1 MAGWTVFHA
10 VARNA
15 CKMRGWVMLMKV
27 DAEAGQA
34 TGALPSRSW
43 IGPGCLDHWREST
56 RATGRKPKLD
66 VVLLTHPRDE
76 SDVAR
81 LIPWAKPGMGDQDA
95 YELTRILKPMFG
107 EIIQFSHGTVGVMF
121 VPRFGREMVDPAT
134 RHECRQ
140 MVDQEA
146 LPAIAAAGAAQVC
159 LGGLIGGLTKYGE
172 RIRATAERLNLEVTT
187 GHAATAISIVQ
198 LYRKSLSEMR
208 LRASDL
214 KVAVLGVGSVGAAV
228 ARGIVQRGPAPGA
241 LTLIDIPQ
249 KRGRLDV
256 LAGQYRRLGIETEVE
271 VTNTRGQLA
280 EDTACYDADVI
291 ICAVST
297 ANVLD
302 VDRVRPGTILIDDS
316 QPHCF
321 SRKAAWARLERRG
334 DIVPCDAGLVQ
345 SNGIGWRSFFDFGFA
360 DNGPEGSVIAW
371 SCLVEGMLRLMRPGT
386 LPSTIGEP
394 AWETF
399 ELYFDA
405 FEWGG
410 FGAPTLQCDAR
421 ELPIDRLRERF
432 AGADRTMARRA

>member
-1 MAGWTVFHA
+1 
-10 VARNA
+10 
-15 CKMRGWVMLMKV
+15 MLMKV
-27 DAEAGQA
+27 DAAA
-34 TGALPSRSW
+34 RANASLPSRSW
-43 IGPGCLDHWREST
+43 IGPACLDDWRDAM
-56 RATGRKPKLD
+56 RASGRSQKLD

-81 LIPWAKPGMGDQDA
+81 LIPWAKPVMSGQEA
-95 YELTRILKPMFG
+95 YDLTRILKPMFG
-107 EIIQFSHGTVGVMF
+107 EIIQFKHGTVGVMF

-134 RHECRQ
+134 RHECRK
-140 MVDQEA
+140 VVELEA
-146 LPAIAAAGAAQVC
+146 LPAIAAAGATQVC

-198 LYRKSLSEMR
+198 LYRKSLDDMGLE
-208 LRASDL
+208 ASDL
-214 KVAVLGVGSVGAAV
+214 KVAILGVGSVGAAV
-228 ARGIVQRGPAPGA
+228 ARGVVERGPKPAS
-241 LTLIDIPQ
+241 LSLIDIPQ
-249 KRGRLDV
+249 KRGRLDG
-256 LAGQYRRLGIETEVE
+256 LAAQYRRLGVDTTVE

-280 EDTACYDADVI
+280 DDTDCYDADVI

-297 ANVLD
+297 ADVLD

-321 SRKAAWARLERRG
+321 SRKAAWARVERRA

-360 DNGPEGSVIAW
+360 DNGPEGSAIAW

-394 AWETF
+394 TWETF

-410 FGAPTLQCDAR
+410 FTAPVLQCDAR
-421 ELPIDRLRERF
+421 ELPLERLRERL
-432 AGADRTMARRA
+432 ASLGQRRVA